1 MQTLKQVSEQR
12 LTSQNMS
19 TQNMSLLGHR
29 TLGFDIETSGLND
42 PADSI
47 WITSSSTTARS
58 ILTSLS
64 SQSLGYCTDKPTT
77 PKI

>member
-1 MQTLKQVSEQR
+1 MTKYILVHFSEHSVQLKCDNMCNRSKSYNRSMQTLKQVSEQR

-47 WITSSSTTARS
+47 
-58 ILTSLS
+58 
-64 SQSLGYCTDKPTT
+64 
-77 PKI
+77 